1 MIINKKLLT
10 KATLIFLFLISI
22 FSINSNSNQDDA
34 NAIIHSKNL
43 LNYNLIQYIIIYRFF
58 LPFFLFFFLF
68 LWYFI
73 IKKKNFTLISLFLL
87 YNFWQ
92 IIILII
98 FKEQVNIGDFQ
109 LTICAINFLLIIY
122 ITLVK
127 DLHSLHEIFLY
138 ILIIFISSITIF
150 FIYKIANEF
159 IINNDFYFFYFA
171 KSIIPETRDFY
182 QASIRST
189 GLGRMLLLIFFFL
202 FFIKDEFKD
211 LKKLLIYL
219 ALFIVSICLYGTQAR
234 GALIGIPI
242 LIIYYLFFLND
253 KILKK
258 ITTITFLVILPII
271 IFEVSIKK
279 SHKKNIEEN
288 FNKEKTEIADNYKN
302 RLTAKTASDSGRL
315 EIWKNSFDIIKEK
328 KLFFGVG
335 PQGDRK
341 LIGEYLEKNKLIKN
355 FKVLENN
362 SSNAIIYSY
371 LSGGVVNFFILI
383 FIYFLVV
390 KIVYK
395 NLFIDKF
402 INKNNYLH
410 NFSLV
415 TVIYLLIRS
424 LYENSF
430 TIYGIDFVFF
440 LITNLLIIK
449 SKKNLKKFRENN

>member
-1 MIINKKLLT
+1 MIINEKLLT
-10 KATLIFLFLISI
+10 KSILILLFLISI

-43 LNYNLIQYIIIYRFF
+43 LNYNLLQYIIIFRFF
-58 LPFFLFFFLF
+58 LPFFLFFFLV
-68 LWYFI
+68 LWFI
-73 IKKKNFTLISLFLL
+73 LIKKKNYTLISLFLL

-98 FKEQVNIGDFQ
+98 SNQQINIGDFQ
-109 LTICAINFLLIIY
+109 LVICAINFLLIIY
-122 ITLVK
+122 ISLVK

-138 ILIIFISSITIF
+138 ILIIFISSIAIF
-150 FIYKIANEF
+150 FIYKIAHEF
-159 IINNDFYFFYFA
+159 IINNYFYFFYFS

-211 LKKLLIYL
+211 FKKFIIYL
-219 ALFIVSICLYGTQAR
+219 ALFIVSVCLYGTQAR
-234 GALIGIPI
+234 GALIGLPI

-258 ITTITFLVILPII
+258 MTIIIFLVMLPIL
-271 IFEVSIKK
+271 IFEVSISK
-279 SHKKNIEEN
+279 SSKRINQ
-288 FNKEKTEIADNYKN
+288 EKTEIDDFYKN
-302 RLTAKTASDSGRL
+302 RLTTKTASDSGRF
-315 EIWKNSFDIIKEK
+315 EIWKNSIDIIKEE
-328 KLFFGVG
+328 KLIFGIG
-335 PQGDRK
+335 PQGDRR
-341 LIGEYLEKNKLIKN
+341 LIGKYLEKNKLIKN

-371 LSGGVVNFFILI
+371 LSGGVVCFFILI
-383 FIYFLVV
+383 FIYFLII

-395 NLFIDKF
+395 NLFINKF

-415 TVIYLLIRS
+415 TVIYLLLRS

-449 SKKNLKKFRENN
+449 SKKNFK

>member
-1 MIINKKLLT
+1 MIINEKLLT
-10 KATLIFLFLISI
+10 KSILILLFLISI

-43 LNYNLIQYIIIYRFF
+43 LNYNLIQYIIIFRFF
-58 LPFFLFFFLF
+58 LPFFLFFFLV
-68 LWYFI
+68 LWFI
-73 IKKKNFTLISLFLL
+73 LIKKKNYTLISLFLL

-98 FKEQVNIGDFQ
+98 SNQQINIGDFQ
-109 LTICAINFLLIIY
+109 LAICAINFLLIIY
-122 ITLVK
+122 ISLVK

-138 ILIIFISSITIF
+138 ILIIFISSIAIF
-150 FIYKIANEF
+150 FICKIAHEF
-159 IINNDFYFFYFA
+159 IINNYFYFFYFS

-211 LKKLLIYL
+211 FKKFIIYL
-219 ALFIVSICLYGTQAR
+219 ALFIVSVCLYGTQAR
-234 GALIGIPI
+234 GALIGLLI

-258 ITTITFLVILPII
+258 MTIIIFLVMLPIL
-271 IFEVSIKK
+271 IFEVSISK
-279 SHKKNIEEN
+279 SSKRINQEKTKEIQEIQ
-288 FNKEKTEIADNYKN
+288 EKTEIDDFYKN
-302 RLTAKTASDSGRL
+302 RLTTKTASDSGRF
-315 EIWKNSFDIIKEK
+315 EIWKNSIDIIKEE
-328 KLFFGVG
+328 KLIFGIG
-335 PQGDRK
+335 PQGDRR
-341 LIGEYLEKNKLIKN
+341 LIGKYLEKNKLIKN

-371 LSGGVVNFFILI
+371 LSGGVVCFFILI
-383 FIYFLVV
+383 FIYFLII

-395 NLFIDKF
+395 NLFINKF

-415 TVIYLLIRS
+415 TVIYLLLRS

-449 SKKNLKKFRENN
+449 SKKNFK

>member
-1 MIINKKLLT
+1 MIINEKLLT
-10 KATLIFLFLISI
+10 KSILILLFLISI

-43 LNYNLIQYIIIYRFF
+43 LNYNLIQYIIIFRFF
-58 LPFFLFFFLF
+58 LPFFLFFFLV
-68 LWYFI
+68 LWFI
-73 IKKKNFTLISLFLL
+73 LIKKKNYTLISLFLF

-92 IIILII
+92 IAILII
-98 FKEQVNIGDFQ
+98 SNRQINIGDFQ
-109 LTICAINFLLIIY
+109 LAICATNFLLIIY
-122 ITLVK
+122 ISLVK
-127 DLHSLHEIFLY
+127 HLHSLHEIFLY

-150 FIYKIANEF
+150 FIYKIAHEF
-159 IINNDFYFFYFA
+159 IINNYFYFFYFS

-211 LKKLLIYL
+211 FKKFIIYL

-258 ITTITFLVILPII
+258 MTIIIFLVMLPIL
-271 IFEVSIKK
+271 IFEVSISK
-279 SHKKNIEEN
+279 SSKRINQEKAKEIQ
-288 FNKEKTEIADNYKN
+288 EKTEIDDFYKN
-302 RLTAKTASDSGRL
+302 RLTTNTASDSGRF
-315 EIWKNSFDIIKEK
+315 EIWKNSINIIKEE
-328 KLFFGVG
+328 KLIFGIG
-335 PQGDRK
+335 PQGDRR
-341 LIGEYLEKNKLIKN
+341 LIGKYLEKNKLIKN

-371 LSGGVVNFFILI
+371 LSGGVVCFFILI
-383 FIYFLVV
+383 FIYFLII

-395 NLFIDKF
+395 NLFINKF

-415 TVIYLLIRS
+415 TVIYLLLRS

-449 SKKNLKKFRENN
+449 SKKNFK

>member
-159 IINNDFYFFYFA
+159 IINNYFYFFYFA